1 MNAMLKR
8 TVLGFVLVFA
18 LTVVSPICAFASM
31 KGDVNE
37 NGEVNIVD
45 VQIAYDISCG
55 VYDDM
60 PNLSA
65 MLVAADVNGD
75 GTVDPADAFAIQR
88 YVMTGSFKRAPLT
101 IDSYEVSGSVVTATF
116 TYTNMRGEDSSAG
129 NDYSFAAHQD
139 GYALRDSGFG
149 DDYFASV
156 QPGYRSTFTLSWRM
170 RTDGDVTVA
179 ATPYDWANGAPAER
193 VLRVSGTSAEPPA
206 SSAPLTI
213 DSYEVSGSVV
223 TATFTYTNMR
233 GEDSSAGNDYS
244 FAAHQDGYALRDS
257 GFGDDYFASVQPGYR
272 STFTLSWRMRTD
284 GDVTVAATPRSW
296 ANGAPAERVLRVS
309 GS

>member
-179 ATPYDWANGAPAER
+179 ATP
-193 VLRVSGTSAEPPA
+193 
-206 SSAPLTI
+206 
-213 DSYEVSGSVV
+213 
-223 TATFTYTNMR
+223 
-233 GEDSSAGNDYS
+233 
-244 FAAHQDGYALRDS
+244 
-257 GFGDDYFASVQPGYR
+257 
-272 STFTLSWRMRTD
+272 
-284 GDVTVAATPRSW
+284 RSW

>member
-37 NGEVNIVD
+37 NGEINIVD

-65 MLVAADVNGD
+65 MLVAADVNED

-88 YVMTGSFKRAPLT
+88 YVMTSSFERAPLT
-101 IDSYEVSGSVVTATF
+101 IDSYSVKGDVITASF
-116 TYTNMRGEDSSAG
+116 TYTNMRDRDSSAS
-129 NDYSFAAHQD
+129 NDYAFSAHQD
-139 GYALRDSGFG
+139 GYALSTGGFG

-156 QPGYRSTFTLSWRM
+156 QPGYSSSFTLSWRM
-170 RTDGDVTVA
+170 RSDGDVSVA
-179 ATPYDWANGAPAER
+179 ATPYDWANGASAEK
-193 VLRVSGTSAEPPA
+193 VLRVSG
-206 SSAPLTI
+206 L
-213 DSYEVSGSVV
+213 
-223 TATFTYTNMR
+223 
-233 GEDSSAGNDYS
+233 
-244 FAAHQDGYALRDS
+244 
-257 GFGDDYFASVQPGYR
+257 
-272 STFTLSWRMRTD
+272 
-284 GDVTVAATPRSW
+284 
-296 ANGAPAERVLRVS
+296 
-309 GS
+309 

>member
-88 YVMTGSFKRAPLT
+88 YVMTGSFKRTPLT
-101 IDSYEVSGSVVTATF
+101 IDSYSVKGGVITASF
-116 TYTNMRGEDSSAG
+116 TYTNMGDRDSSAG
-129 NDYSFAAHQD
+129 NDYTFSAH
-139 GYALRDSGFG
+139 
-149 DDYFASV
+149 
-156 QPGYRSTFTLSWRM
+156 QPGYSSSFTLSWRM
-170 RTDGDVTVA
+170 RTDGDVSVA
-179 ATPYDWANGAPAER
+179 ATPYG
-193 VLRVSGTSAEPPA
+193 
-206 SSAPLTI
+206 
-213 DSYEVSGSVV
+213 
-223 TATFTYTNMR
+223 
-233 GEDSSAGNDYS
+233 
-244 FAAHQDGYALRDS
+244 
-257 GFGDDYFASVQPGYR
+257 
-272 STFTLSWRMRTD
+272 
-284 GDVTVAATPRSW
+284 W